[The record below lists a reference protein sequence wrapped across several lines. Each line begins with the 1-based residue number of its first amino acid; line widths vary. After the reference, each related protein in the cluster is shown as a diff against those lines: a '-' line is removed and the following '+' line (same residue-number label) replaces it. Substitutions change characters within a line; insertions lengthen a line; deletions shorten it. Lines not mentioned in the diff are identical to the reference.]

1 MQLKVNK
8 ELFNKKAEEK
18 GLTQGQIAEKVGK
31 KRNWVVTFLQSKNL
45 NQIKSAMMICKLL
58 GISIN
63 ELIKDE
69 QESNNNKK

>member
-31 KRNWVVTFLQSKNL
+31 KKELGSDL
-45 NQIKSAMMICKLL
+45 PSIKKP
-58 GISIN
+58 
-63 ELIKDE
+63 EP
-69 QESNNNKK
+69 NKIGYDDL